1 MMSKIEGVRTF
12 GDLKQFFDI
21 QTGTDDSA
29 GKKPSKK
36 KKLNKEVQEADSA
49 EATNHSVTR
58 GSLDEPHVQHAA
70 AKDSEDT
77 PAGAES
83 PVKPNSLQHSKKNI
97 SSESEKGPSSQVPD
111 ATASTLEQ
119 QSGEDSSKDTSQQ

>member
-1 MMSKIEGVRTF
+1 M
-12 GDLKQFFDI
+12 KQFFDI

-49 EATNHSVTR
+49 EATNHSVTQ
-58 GSLDEPHVQHAA
+58 GSLDEPHVQHVA

-83 PVKPNSLQHSKKNI
+83 PVKPNLLQDSKKNI
-97 SSESEKGPSSQVPD
+97 SVESEKGPSSQVPD
-111 ATASTLEQ
+111 ATAPTLEQ